1 MHSDRTLS
9 TPIANPRADPYKP
22 HEQSKRAQS
31 RWRSET
37 VYTQLGV
44 VLPSRLRTQ
53 ALPQTSIV
61 PQKRRT
67 TTGVVMSTLKK
78 APQSP
83 LCLRDAI
90 KGDIHSGK
98 RDTRLKSLL

>member
-1 MHSDRTLS
+1 
-9 TPIANPRADPYKP
+9 
-22 HEQSKRAQS
+22 
-31 RWRSET
+31 
-37 VYTQLGV
+37 
-44 VLPSRLRTQ
+44 
-53 ALPQTSIV
+53 
-61 PQKRRT
+61 
-67 TTGVVMSTLKK
+67 MSTLKK